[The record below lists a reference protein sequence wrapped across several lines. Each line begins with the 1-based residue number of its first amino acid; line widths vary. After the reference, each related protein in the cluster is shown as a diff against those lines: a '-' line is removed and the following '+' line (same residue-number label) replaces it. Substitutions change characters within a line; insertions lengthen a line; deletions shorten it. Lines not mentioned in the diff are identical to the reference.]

1 MNERADAAS
10 VAPALWMVLGAFLF
24 ATMAVGIKSASTSF
38 GTFELIFYR
47 GVVSVGFMAA
57 MVRARGA
64 SLRTPVPL
72 MHLTRSVIGVA
83 SLGSWFY
90 AIAHL
95 PLATAM
101 TLNYMSGVWVA
112 AFILGGALLYGQ
124 GQGQGPL
131 MATVLM
137 GFAGVVMTLRPTID
151 HDQLFAGV
159 IGLLSGIGAALAY
172 MQVTALG
179 KAGEPEERTVF
190 YFAVGTMVL
199 GGAGLVF
206 APITPW
212 SQVRWQDAAWVVPIG
227 VLASLGQWCMTRAYR
242 KGATLV
248 VASMQYSGIVFASGY
263 SLLLFGDHIAPMGW
277 AGIAVIVASGLL
289 ATVLRSR
296 VIPNTPAEE
305 H

>member
-1 MNERADAAS
+1 MQ
-10 VAPALWMVLGAFLF
+10 ALWMVLASFLF
-24 ATMAVGIKSASTSF
+24 ATMAVGIKFASNSF
-38 GTFELIFYR
+38 NTFELVFYR
-47 GVVSVGFMAA
+47 GIVSVVFMAVV
-57 MVRARGA
+57 VRARGA
-64 SLRTPVPL
+64 RLRTPVPM
-72 MHLTRSVIGVA
+72 MHLWRSTIGVL
-83 SLGSWFY
+83 SLSSWFY

-112 AFILGGALLYGQ
+112 AFIVGGALLYGSAQ
-124 GQGQGPL
+124 QSQRQGPL
-131 MATVLM
+131 LGTVLL
-137 GFAGVVMTLRPTID
+137 GFAGVVLTLRPTID

-190 YFAVGTMVL
+190 YFSVGTAVVGSVGML
-199 GGAGLVF
+199 F
-206 APITPW
+206 SDITPW
-212 SQVRWQDAAWVVPIG
+212 ASVRWQDAAWVVPIG

-248 VASMQYSGIVFASGY
+248 VASMQYSGIVFAVIY

-277 AGIAVIVASGLL
+277 FGIAVIVASGVL
-289 ATVLRSR
+289 ATVLRAR
-296 VIPNTPAEE
+296 AMPNTPAEE